1 MEHGLRQQCLRREV
15 PDPGTLPL
23 CEPNCF
29 FSALPLIWDD
39 PQRQR
44 SAPLVHP
51 RSFGRALTVS
61 ALPSRSQHLSAIRA
75 TCGCPVSAQIFVC
88 IALKANL
95 ADGQRVLQIQT
106 KAGKGVVTLPAPLH
120 SMNGLRRCERSAAP
134 CRTRDRG
141 RGAPAR

>member
-1 MEHGLRQQCLRREV
+1 MDRGLRQQCLRREV

-23 CEPNCF
+23 CDPNCF
-29 FSALPLIWDD
+29 LSALPLIWDE

-44 SAPLVHP
+44 GAPLVHL

-61 ALPSRSQHLSAIRA
+61 ALPSRSQHLSAISA

-106 KAGKGVVTLPAPLH
+106 GKAGKGVVTLPAAVH
-120 SMNGLRRCERSAAP
+120 RTNGLRRSTAH

-141 RGAPAR
+141 RGVPTT